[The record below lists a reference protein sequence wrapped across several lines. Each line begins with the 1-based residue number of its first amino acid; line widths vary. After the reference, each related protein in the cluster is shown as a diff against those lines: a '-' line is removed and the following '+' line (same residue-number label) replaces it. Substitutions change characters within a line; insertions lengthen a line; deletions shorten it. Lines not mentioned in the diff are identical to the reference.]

1 MKHTPETVMN
11 NIENTPAIT
20 SVTKECASWYGIDF
34 DRYQV
39 STLQKYY
46 SFVVTESSRQNL
58 VSRND
63 LKRFVHYHI
72 LDSLKVASCHDFS
85 LNHRLLDFGTGA
97 GLPGIPLAVA
107 FPFLETLLVDSRRKR
122 CDFLDAVCSAL
133 PVPNTNV
140 ICSRIENLDSDAI
153 GMFDVIITRA
163 TVTLSKFFI
172 LTSHFLLPGGAMI
185 AIKGDH
191 IESELKDLESVID
204 TSLFNIT
211 SAYPTPVANVR
222 GGTIIIIKKNNVVN
236 KSTA

>member
-1 MKHTPETVMN
+1 MN
-11 NIENTPAIT
+11 SIDNTPDIT
-20 SVTKECASWYGIDF
+20 SIIKESASLYGIDL

-39 STLQKYY
+39 SGLQSYY
-46 SFVVTESSRQNL
+46 SFVLDESTRQNI

-107 FPFLETLLVDSRRKR
+107 FPFLETFLIDSRRKR
-122 CDFLDAVCSAL
+122 CDFLATVCSSL
-133 PVPNTNV
+133 PAPNTNV
-140 ICSRIENLDSDAI
+140 ICSRIEKLDSDI
-153 GMFDVIITRA
+153 SGMFDVVITRA
-163 TVTLSKFFI
+163 TVPLSKFFI
-172 LTSHFLLPGGAMI
+172 LTSRFVLPGGAMI

-204 TSLFNIT
+204 RSLFNIT
-211 SAYPTPVANVR
+211 STYPTPVANVR
-222 GGTIIIIKKNNVVN
+222 SGTIIIINKNNVVN
-236 KSTA
+236 KCEKQK